1 MLTRLKSREIIKV
14 MEEYKLDTENICTQ
28 IKYLAAKEGLN
39 MTGLKYAVNE
49 IFDKD
54 DSVRNLYN
62 KIKKKTLRVSELSEI
77 AEILNY
83 DIILRKKS

>member
-1 MLTRLKSREIIKV
+1 ME
-14 MEEYKLDTENICTQ
+14 EEYKLEVDNICSQ

-39 MTGLKYAVNE
+39 MTGLKYAVNQ
-49 IFDKD
+49 IFDKN

>member
-1 MLTRLKSREIIKV
+1 MKLRYEIIIV
-14 MEEYKLDTENICTQ
+14 MEDEIKLETENICSQ

-49 IFDKD
+49 IFDKE

-62 KIKKKTLRVSELSEI
+62 KIKNKTLRVSELSEI

-83 DIILRKKS
+83 DIILRKKA

>member
-1 MLTRLKSREIIKV
+1 MLTRLKSREIIIV

>member
-1 MLTRLKSREIIKV
+1 ME
-14 MEEYKLDTENICTQ
+14 EEYKLEVDNICSQ

-39 MTGLKYAVNE
+39 MTGLKYAVNQ
-49 IFDKD
+49 IFDKN

-83 DIILRKKS
+83 DIVLRKKS

>member
-1 MLTRLKSREIIKV
+1 
-14 MEEYKLDTENICTQ
+14 MEENEYKLDTENISSQ

-39 MTGLKYAVNE
+39 MTGLKYMVNAV
-49 IFDKD
+49 FDKQ

-62 KIKKKTLRVSELSEI
+62 KIKNKTLRVSELSEI

-83 DIILRKKS
+83 EIILRKKP